1 MINPN
6 ALASKIMAQKEYVV
20 TASLQYQQSLDYI
33 YHEVELR
40 LAANKVTCLLGQSGC
55 GKSSLL
61 KHLVGLHK
69 SAFVNE
75 LAIQT
80 NEDASLDV
88 KKFRQS
94 LAYMAQQ
101 DLLLPWLSVIDNVLL
116 AYDLKRPMLKNKSQF
131 DQTLKDRALSIL
143 EQVGLSDKADHNV
156 STLSGGMRQRV
167 ALARTLIQDKSIIL
181 MDEPFSSVD
190 AITRDK
196 LQQLSCHLFKN
207 KTVLLVTHDPLEA
220 LIMGHNVLHFS
231 SFPERPI
238 AKNEL
243 TKEELIKTKA
253 KRKALESMPLP
264 NTYPPRKIGEEVSSF
279 HGKLMQMMQ
288 ARR

>member
-1 MINPN
+1 MIQSNP
-6 ALASKIMAQKEYVV
+6 LVSFSDTQDEYLI
-20 TASLQYQQSLDYI
+20 TASLKYEHNLDYV
-33 YHEVELR
+33 YQDVELR
-40 LAANKVTCLLGQSGC
+40 LPFNQVTCLLGQSGC

-69 SAFVNE
+69 SVFLNK
-75 LAIQT
+75 LAIQK
-80 NEDASLDV
+80 NDQANLEIKS
-88 KKFRQS
+88 FQES

-116 AYDLKRPMLKNKSQF
+116 TYDLKRPMFTKKNQFDPTLKN
-131 DQTLKDRALSIL
+131 RALFIL
-143 EQVGLSDKADHNV
+143 EQVGLADKADNQV

-196 LQQLSCHLFKN
+196 LQQLSCHLFKD

-220 LIMGHNVLHFS
+220 LIMGHKVLHFS
-231 SFPERPI
+231 RHT
-238 AKNEL
+238 KNETL
-243 TKEELIKTKA
+243 L
-253 KRKALESMPLP
+253 KRLEPMPLP
-264 NTYPPRKIGEEVSSF
+264 SSVPPRNIGYEVSGYHSQ
-279 HGKLMQMMQ
+279 LMQIMQ
-288 ARR
+288 ARQ

>member
-1 MINPN
+1 MTEPN
-6 ALASKIMAQKEYVV
+6 AFTLNTILQKEYEV
-20 TASLQYQQSLDYI
+20 TASLKYQQHLDYT

-40 LAANKVTCLLGQSGC
+40 LAANQVTCLLGQSGC

-75 LAIQT
+75 LEIKT
-80 NEDASLDV
+80 NKDTDLDV
-88 KKFRQS
+88 KSFRQE

-116 AYDLKRPMLKNKSQF
+116 AYDLKRPMLKKKSQF
-131 DQTLKDRALSIL
+131 DQVLKNRALSIL
-143 EQVGLSDKADHNV
+143 EQVGLSDKADDYV

-196 LQQLSCHLFKN
+196 LQQLSCRLFKN

-220 LIMGHNVLHFS
+220 LIMGHNILHFS
-231 SFPERPI
+231 NLSESQI
-238 AKNEL
+238 ATNEL
-243 TKEELIKTKA
+243 PKEDQIKA
-253 KRKALESMPLP
+253 RLSRKVLEPMPFP
-264 NTYPPRKIGEEVSSF
+264 GSTPPRKIGDEVSSYY
-279 HGKLMQMMQ
+279 GELMKIMQ
-288 ARR
+288 ERR